1 MKRLRSRFL
10 KLLACTGIA
19 LALCPSVSH
28 ADTCEKGVAKA
39 VSVQGL
45 VEVRRAGEAQWQQ
58 VKLNDTFCPGDVIRV
73 QKRSRADIAL
83 TNQPVL
89 HLDQNTIITIG
100 GVKEGKTSLIELVK
114 GAVHFFSRIVRGLE
128 VQTAFVNAGVEGTEF
143 YIRVAEDRSELSVF
157 EGKVLASNKEGT
169 LAITGGQSAVAEA
182 GKAPVAR
189 VVVRPRDAVQWALY
203 YPPVISYRPD
213 EFQGEDWQGMVK
225 KSLESYWKGDLTG
238 AFAALEGAPEDVRDS
253 RFFVYRASLLLTV
266 GRVDEAGADI
276 EKALGMDPQN
286 SNAFALQSIIALT
299 QNEKEKALTLARKA
313 VETGPQSA
321 TARVAMS
328 YAQQADFDLKGALAS
343 INDAVKLDPQNAL
356 AWARLA
362 ELHMSFGER
371 AEALKAAQKA
381 VDLNP
386 DLSRTQTV
394 LGFAYL
400 TQVKT
405 KQAQEAFTKAITLD
419 NADPLPRLGLGLSM
433 IREGKLDEGGR
444 EIEIAA
450 SLDPDNSLIRSYLGK
465 AFFEEKRDR
474 QAAEELG
481 IAKQLDPKD
490 PTAFFYDAILKQQT
504 NRPAEALYDVQ
515 KAIELNDNRA
525 VYRSRLLLD
534 ADLAARSAGLA
545 RVYSDLGFQQ
555 LALNE
560 GWKSENAD
568 PADFSGHRFLADS
581 YAALPRHE
589 IARVS
594 ELLQSQLLQ
603 PINITPLQPHLAES
617 NQFVI
622 SGAGPADLSSNE
634 FNTLF
639 NRNRAALQAS
649 GILGDSGTRGAE
661 ATVSGVANN
670 ASLSAGHFSYTT
682 NGFRPNSDLK
692 NNISNAFEQ
701 ISFTPQTSAQIEFRF
716 RDTEM
721 GDRTLRFLPDDFLP
735 NERLEQKAS
744 SVRFGFHHIFAP
756 GSDLI
761 GSVMYQNLQI
771 NVHDSPDPVLVN
783 LDLKTDQKAYGGELQ
798 QLFKSSSN
806 YFKIVTGIG
815 YFKINERDTTDSTL
829 LIPIAPDLPP
839 QPISSTDVT
848 DSNIHHNN
856 YYVYSYINVLKNTL
870 LTAGA
875 SADYLRNSGFVDK
888 NQINPKFGIS
898 WNPMPDTTLRA
909 AYFRVLKRT
918 LITSQTLEPTQV
930 AGFNQFFD
938 DGESTDAWRRGIAVD
953 QKFSKN
959 LYGGAEY
966 SLRDLSVPHQS
977 INLTTN
983 TTSVLSADWKERSGR
998 AYLYWTPHRLLA
1010 LSAEY
1015 QREKFER
1022 GEDFFGSER
1031 VKDVTTQRV
1040 PLGINYFPCSALSAG
1055 LKATYIHQ
1063 KGEFQPQGSA
1073 GIDPVTN
1080 APIVVTGSD
1089 HFWLFDAAISYHI
1102 PRRYGFITIG
1112 AKNLFDKSFQFA
1124 DMDPLNPAIQPK
1136 RLLYARATVAF

>member
-1 MKRLRSRFL
+1 MRRLRSRFL
-10 KLLACTGIA
+10 SLLACAGIA
-19 LALCPSVSH
+19 LAFCPAVSR

-58 VKLNDTFCPGDVIRV
+58 VKLNDAFCPGDVIRV

-83 TNQPVL
+83 SNQPVL

-100 GVKEGKTSLIELVK
+100 GVKESKTSLIELIK
-114 GAVHFFSRIVRGLE
+114 GAVHFFSRVVRGLE

-143 YIRVAEDRSELSVF
+143 FMQVEEDKASLSVF
-157 EGKVLASNKEGT
+157 EGKVVASNKEGS
-169 LAITGGQSAVAEA
+169 LSITGGQSAVAEA

-203 YPPVISYRPD
+203 YPPVVSYRPD
-213 EFQGEDWQGMVK
+213 EFQGEGWQGMVK

-238 AFAALEGAPEDVRDS
+238 AFAAIEGAPAEINDP

-266 GRVDEAGADI
+266 GRVDEAGPDI
-276 EKALGMDPQN
+276 DRALSLDSQN

-299 QNEKEKALTLARKA
+299 QNEKDKALTLARKA

-362 ELHMSFGER
+362 ELRMSFGELD
-371 AEALKAAQKA
+371 EALKAAQKA

-433 IREGKLDEGGR
+433 IREGKLNEGGR

-450 SLDPDNSLIRSYLGK
+450 SLDPDNSLIRGYLGK
-465 AFFEEKRDR
+465 AFFEEKRDK
-474 QAAEELG
+474 QATEELG
-481 IAKQLDPKD
+481 IAKQLDPND
-490 PTAFFYDAILKQQT
+490 PTSFFYDAIMKQMT
-504 NRPAEALYDVQ
+504 NRPVEALYDLQ

-545 RVYSDLGFQQ
+545 RIYSDLGFQQ

-603 PINITPLQPHLAES
+603 PINISPIQPHLAES
-617 NQFVI
+617 NQFVVT
-622 SGAGPADLSSNE
+622 GAGPSDLSANE
-634 FNTLF
+634 FNALF
-639 NRNRAALQAS
+639 NRNRAVLQAS
-649 GILGDSGTRGAE
+649 GIVGDNGTRGGE
-661 ATVSGVANN
+661 VTVSGVANN
-670 ASLSAGHFSYTT
+670 ASISAGHFSYMT
-682 NGFRPNSDLK
+682 NGFRTNNDLK
-692 NNISNAFEQ
+692 DNISNFFEQ
-701 ISFTPQTSAQIEFRF
+701 ISFSHQTSAQVEFRF
-716 RDTEM
+716 RDTER
-721 GDRTLRFLPDDFLP
+721 GDRTLRFLPDDFKP
-735 NERLEQKAS
+735 NLRQEDKTE
-744 SVRFGFHHIFAP
+744 SVRFGFHHTYAP

-761 GSVMYQNLQI
+761 GNFMYSKTDRSVRD
-771 NVHDSPDPVLVN
+771 VPDPILFPSF
-783 LDLKTDQKAYGGELQ
+783 DLEGRDRAYGGELQ
-798 QLFKSSSN
+798 HLFSSS
-806 YFKIVTGIG
+806 YFKTVMGVG
-815 YFKINERDTTDSTL
+815 YFKIDSEDRTSAEAAACAIDPTL
-829 LIPIAPDLPP
+829 PCDLIIPTNFPLIPR
-839 QPISSTDVT
+839 DVRHT
-848 DSNIHHNN
+848 NL
-856 YYVYSYINVLKNTL
+856 YLYSYINFLKNMTFNL
-870 LTAGA
+870 GA
-875 SADYLRNSGFVDK
+875 TGDLFKKQLPNGDFKDIRQV
-888 NQINPKFGIS
+888 NPKWGIT
-898 WNPMPDTTLRA
+898 WNPVADTTLRA
-909 AYFRVLKRT
+909 AAFRAMKRT
-918 LITSQTLEPTQV
+918 LITNQTLEPTQV

-938 DGESTDAWRRGIAVD
+938 EDNGTNSWNYGLAVD
-953 QKFSKN
+953 QKFSKTV
-959 LYGGAEY
+959 YGGAEY
-966 SLRDLSVPHQS
+966 FQRSMNVPFVDASVDPPVL
-977 INLTTN
+977 LTT
-983 TTSVLSADWKERSGR
+983 DWHERDGR
-998 AYLYWTPHRLLA
+998 AYLYWTARHWLAFNVEYSYERL
-1010 LSAEY
+1010 
-1015 QREKFER
+1015 ER
-1022 GEDFFGSER
+1022 ASLTLGA
-1031 VKDVTTQRV
+1031 KDVETHRV
-1040 PLGINYFPCSALSAG
+1040 PLGVNFYHPSGLSALV
-1055 LKATYIHQ
+1055 KTTFIEQ
-1063 KGEFQPQGSA
+1063 KGDFESLG
-1073 GIDPVTN
+1073 GD
-1080 APIVVTGSD
+1080 IVPGSD
-1089 HFWLFDAAISYHI
+1089 QFWLFDAAISYRL
-1102 PRRYGFITIG
+1102 PSRYGFFTIG
-1112 AKNLFDKSFQFA
+1112 AKNLFDKSFQFF
-1124 DMDPLNPAIQPK
+1124 DSDPNNPSIQPK
-1136 RLLYARATVAF
+1136 RFLYARATVAF